1 MSALGA
7 PGLPALVRD
16 SFRGGLAGLAAGI
29 VFLGVVSRIAMR
41 ISAVLDPSAEGLITE
56 SENVVGEISV
66 GGTLGLVFFIG
77 TFGGLMVGM
86 VWVLIRD
93 WLPTTLWQRIILA
106 SVVATLLG
114 SFVVIANENRDFRI
128 LQPAEANIAMFIS
141 ILGFAGGAT
150 AGLDHL
156 LDRHLPNEPGL
167 SFLYGGLSAL
177 GALVVL
183 PLLVGAF
190 FTTGLCD
197 CEQPPSIAGAFLVVA
212 SVATITGWSRYFGA
226 LPALSRLQ
234 PFLPFIGVAGV
245 AGASLFGGLYL
256 FHEIEAIL

>member
-1 MSALGA
+1 
-7 PGLPALVRD
+7 
-16 SFRGGLAGLAAGI
+16 
-29 VFLGVVSRIAMR
+29 
-41 ISAVLDPSAEGLITE
+41 
-56 SENVVGEISV
+56 
-66 GGTLGLVFFIG
+66 
-77 TFGGLMVGM
+77 MVGM

-106 SVVATLLG
+106 SVVAALLG

-177 GALVVL
+177 GALVAL

-234 PFLPFIGVAGV
+234 PSALHWRCRGSGCLAIWRPLFVSRERGNSLGFMPDYIVVTPQRWPEPVTGRPLVGAWVYQIATTLPA
-245 AGASLFGGLYL
+245 
-256 FHEIEAIL
+256 